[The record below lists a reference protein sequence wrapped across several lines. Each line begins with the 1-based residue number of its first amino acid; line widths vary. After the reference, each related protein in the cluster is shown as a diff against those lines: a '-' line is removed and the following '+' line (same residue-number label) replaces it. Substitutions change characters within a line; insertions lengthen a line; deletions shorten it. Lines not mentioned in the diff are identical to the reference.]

1 MEQFVICAHE
11 RRNKTE
17 GQHIVMPSLCEMN
30 LRYATDT
37 GLVCSQF
44 AFCRLSYVRENILL
58 FGRNFGFGYLAVF
71 TLGDNFQIIMSFVNG
86 TEFALSRTFQIH

>member
-1 MEQFVICAHE
+1 MEKFVIGTHE

-17 GQHIVMPSLCEMN
+17 GRHIVMPSFCEMN
-30 LRYATDT
+30 LHYALDT

-44 AFCRLSYVRENILL
+44 AFCRLSYVRESLLL
-58 FGRNFGFGYLAVF
+58 FGRNFGLGYLAVF

-86 TEFALSRTFQIH
+86 TEFALSRTLQIH